1 LPFAQNRWTIV
12 IVQERC
18 KDTTIRFRVAFIT
31 ADAEG
36 GMRIC
41 DVHEFIREAAAGGD
55 GGSDGVG
62 GACTR
67 IWQDV
72 VRDLGEIGDDG
83 VAVLPCEREN
93 VKALWKLMAM
103 IKARSAR

>member
-1 LPFAQNRWTIV
+1 VTV
-12 IVQERC
+12 
-18 KDTTIRFRVAFIT
+18 RFRVAFIT

-36 GMRIC
+36 GMRFC
-41 DVHEFIREAAAGGD
+41 DVQEFIKEAASGGD

-67 IWQDV
+67 IWQELT
-72 VRDLGEIGDDG
+72 RDLEEIGEDG
-83 VAVLPCEREN
+83 VAVLSCERET

-103 IKARSAR
+103 IKARGAR